1 MSNIAA
7 NQVEPAL
14 EPVMRLIRQ
23 LPHEM
28 RQRLRLLL
36 DEDIKTEALRSL
48 DSKAPPIIPPEE
60 FARKWE
66 LERKWLEENG
76 QEYAG
81 RWVALDGDHLLATG
95 SSAREV
101 YATLKTAGISGSLV
115 MRVEHP
121 DDLSVIE

>member
-1 MSNIAA
+1 MSNISA
-7 NQVEPAL
+7 NQIEPTL

-23 LPHEM
+23 LPNKM
-28 RQRLRLLL
+28 RQQLRLLL
-36 DEDIKTEALRSL
+36 DEDLRTESPRHL
-48 DSKAPPIIPPEE
+48 DPKAPPIIPPEE

-76 QEYAG
+76 REYAG
-81 RWVALDGDHLLATG
+81 HWVALDGDHLLATG

-101 YATLKTAGISGSLV
+101 YAALKTAGISGSLV

>member
-23 LPHEM
+23 LPNEM
-28 RQRLRLLL
+28 RRRLRLLL
-36 DEDIKTEALRSL
+36 DEDLKADPLRPL
-48 DSKAPPIIPPEE
+48 DPKAPPIIPPEE

-66 LERKWLEENG
+66 LEQKWLKENG
-76 QEYAG
+76 REYAG
-81 RWVALDGDHLLATG
+81 RWVALDGAHLLAAG

-101 YATLKTAGISGSLV
+101 YAALKAAGISGSLV

>member
-1 MSNIAA
+1 MSDITA

-14 EPVMRLIRQ
+14 EPVMRLIKQ
-23 LPHEM
+23 LPNEM

-36 DEDIKTEALRSL
+36 NEDLKAESLRPL
-48 DSKAPPIIPPEE
+48 DPKAPLIIPPEE

-81 RWVALDGDHLLATG
+81 RWVALDGAHLLATG

-101 YATLKTAGISGSLV
+101 YAALKAAGISGSLV

>member
-1 MSNIAA
+1 MSNISA
-7 NQVEPAL
+7 NQIEPTL

-23 LPHEM
+23 LPNEM

-36 DEDIKTEALRSL
+36 DEDLKTEAPRTL
-48 DSKAPPIIPPEE
+48 DPAAPPPIPPEE

-66 LERKWLEENG
+66 LERKWLEKNG
-76 QEYAG
+76 PEYAG
-81 RWVALDGDHLLATG
+81 HWVALDGDHLLATG

-101 YATLKTAGISGSLV
+101 YATLKAAGISGSLV

>member
-1 MSNIAA
+1 MSNITA
-7 NQVEPAL
+7 NQVEQAL
-14 EPVMRLIRQ
+14 ESVMRLIRQ
-23 LPHEM
+23 LPNEM
-28 RQRLRLLL
+28 RQQLRLLL
-36 DEDIKTEALRSL
+36 DEDLKAEPLHPR
-48 DSKAPPIIPPEE
+48 DPKAPPIIPPEE

-101 YATLKTAGISGSLV
+101 YATLKATGISGSLV

>member
-7 NQVEPAL
+7 DQVEPAL
-14 EPVMRLIRQ
+14 EPVMRLIKE
-23 LPHEM
+23 LPNEM

-36 DEDIKTEALRSL
+36 DEDIKAEPLHPL
-48 DSKAPPIIPPEE
+48 DSKAPPIIPPKE

-81 RWVALDGDHLLATG
+81 RWVALDGVRLLATG
-95 SSAREV
+95 SSASEV
-101 YATLKTAGISGSLV
+101 YAALKATGVSGSLV

-121 DDLSVIE
+121 DNLSVIE

>member
-1 MSNIAA
+1 MSNTLV

-23 LPHEM
+23 LPAEM
-28 RQRLRLLL
+28 RKQLRLLL
-36 DEDIKTEALRSL
+36 DEDLKTENSRPL
-48 DSKAPPIIPPEE
+48 DPKAPPIIPPEE

-66 LERKWLEENG
+66 LERKWVEENG

-101 YATLKTAGISGSLV
+101 YAALKAAGISGSLV